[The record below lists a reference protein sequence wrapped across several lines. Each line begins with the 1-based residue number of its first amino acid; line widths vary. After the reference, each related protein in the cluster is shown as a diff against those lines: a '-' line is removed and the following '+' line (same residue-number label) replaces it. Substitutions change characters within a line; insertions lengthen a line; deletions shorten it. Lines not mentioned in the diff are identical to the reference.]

1 MNIKTITSAQNPL
14 IKELILLLEKS
25 KKRKASGLFIAEGLR
40 EISLCVKGG
49 YRIEKLLYAPQMV
62 SLEKV
67 LKETGIDPK
76 LCEIIE
82 TDEKVLSKL
91 AYRSGIENAV
101 VVVSN
106 KLHPLTSVKAE
117 VLQQFPFALVI
128 AGIEK
133 PGNLGAILRSADATG
148 SMVIVCDPTCDL
160 YNPNVIRG
168 SVGTVFTTQV
178 YVGSREEVV
187 EFLNQYHYTWYTTF
201 MEGNS
206 QSLYDCEMKNP
217 SAVVLGT
224 ESSGLDEVWKKE
236 GKVNVNLPMR
246 GVVDSLNVSVA
257 ASVIMYEALRRN
269 TRK

>member
-1 MNIKTITSAQNPL
+1 MRIKTITSAQNPL
-14 IKELILLLEKS
+14 IKELVLLLEKS
-25 KKRKASGLFIAEGLR
+25 KKRKAEGLFIAEGLR
-40 EISLCVKGG
+40 EISLCVRGG
-49 YRIEKLLYAPQMV
+49 YKIEKLIYAPQIV

-67 LKETGIDPK
+67 LQETGINPQH
-76 LCEIIE
+76 CEIIE
-82 TDEKVLSKL
+82 TDEAIFAKL
-91 AYRSGIENAV
+91 AYRSSIENAV

-106 KLHPLTSVKAE
+106 KSHSLKAVNTGILKQHPFS
-117 VLQQFPFALVI
+117 LVI

-168 SVGTVFTTQV
+168 SVGTVFTTRI
-178 YVGSREEVV
+178 YMGSREEVV
-187 EFLNQYHYTWYTTF
+187 DFLNQYHYTWYTTF
-201 MEGNS
+201 MESNS
-206 QSLYDCEMKNP
+206 MSLYDCELSSP

-224 ESSGLDEVWKKE
+224 ESSGLDEIWRKE
-236 GKVNVNLPMR
+236 QRTNVNLPMA

-269 TRK
+269 TL